1 MMPEEWPI
9 TAGDADQ
16 PPAHSRSRGRD
27 RLRTVRADF
36 FLDPGERLTEQ
47 ERALMTAMLHCL
59 VGDVI
64 DEIRA
69 ALPASAAPANDA
81 SNLPL
86 IQRLSDACLLDR
98 AWLVRLL
105 LRRADEERIST
116 AAKARIGRR
125 EARVLQGLVSHS
137 DGAVAAAAMSL
148 IIARGRRRDRF
159 GQCLLH
165 FDDLPVDEA
174 TALVHAVAAALRPE
188 LMTASRPGR
197 ADAMLAEAARDIL
210 TRQDPSSSIEAL
222 SSTLVRLLDEE
233 DALSD
238 DLIVSAGLEGEM
250 IFVAHALARRADVR
264 GGIAFDEL
272 MSGDPRRAMA
282 VLRMGQMA
290 RQSAAGL
297 LAGIGDLLGIS
308 EPGRAITLF
317 DGLGDEEV
325 EDARAW
331 LTTHPEYRRAV
342 AAIEDC

>member
-9 TAGDADQ
+9 LAGETDQ
-16 PPAHSRSRGRD
+16 PRGQSRSRGRD
-27 RLRTVRADF
+27 RLRTVREDF

-59 VGDVI
+59 VSDVI

-69 ALPASAAPANDA
+69 ALPVTVPANDG
-81 SNLPL
+81 SNLSL
-86 IQRLSDACLLDR
+86 IQRLSDASLLDR
-98 AWLVRLL
+98 TWLVRLL

-116 AAKARIGRR
+116 AAKSRSGRR
-125 EARVLQGLVSHS
+125 EARALQGLVSHS

-165 FDDLPVDEA
+165 FDDLPVDDA

-188 LMTASRPGR
+188 LAKASRPGD
-197 ADAMLAEAARDIL
+197 ADQMLAEAARDIL

-222 SSTLVRLLDEE
+222 SATLVRLLDEE
-233 DALSD
+233 EALTD
-238 DLIVSAGLEGEM
+238 ELIVSAGLEGEM

-272 MSGDPRRAMA
+272 MSGDARRTMA
-282 VLRMGQMA
+282 VMRMGGMA

-297 LAGIGDLLGIS
+297 LAGIGDLLGIGD
-308 EPGRAITLF
+308 PGRAIALF
-317 DGLGDEEV
+317 DRLGKDEV

-331 LTTHPEYRRAV
+331 LTTHPQYRRAV
-342 AAIEDC
+342 AAIEDI

>member
-9 TAGDADQ
+9 GAASGE
-16 PPAHSRSRGRD
+16 PPHAQARPRGRD
-27 RLRTVRADF
+27 RLHTVRTDF
-36 FLDPGERLTEQ
+36 FLNPDERLTEQ

-59 VGDVI
+59 VSDVV
-64 DEIRA
+64 DELRA
-69 ALPASAAPANDA
+69 ALPVSAAANDG
-81 SNLPL
+81 STLPV
-86 IQRLSDACLLDR
+86 IQCLTDSCLLDR
-98 AWLVRLL
+98 SWLVRLL

-116 AAKARIGRR
+116 AAKSRTGRR
-125 EARVLQGLVSHS
+125 DARVVQGLVSHS

-159 GQCLLH
+159 GQCLIH

-174 TALVHAVAAALRPE
+174 SALVFAVAAALRLE
-188 LMTASRPGR
+188 LLSGR
-197 ADAMLAEAARDIL
+197 SAAEVDRMLADAGREIL

-222 SSTLVRLLDEE
+222 STTLARLLDEE
-233 DALSD
+233 NALSD

-250 IFVAHALARRADVR
+250 IFVAHTLARRAGVR

-282 VLRMGQMA
+282 VLRMGGLS

-297 LAGIGDLLGIS
+297 LAGIGDLLGIIDA
-308 EPGRAITLF
+308 GRAISMF
-317 DGLGDEEV
+317 DSLGDAEV

-331 LTTHPEYRRAV
+331 LTTDPHYRGAV
-342 AAIEDC
+342 AAIEER